1 VLKYQTLGEIVIK
14 NMALSRNASETQFVL
29 CSGKLLAL
37 TIHRSWHDEQF
48 FLSTRN
54 AEKFV
59 ERFENSFFKNLDE
72 ENFILIHSRQVWTLI
87 QL

>member
-37 TIHRSWHDEQF
+37 TIHRSEHDKQLF
-48 FLSTRN
+48 FLTRN

-59 ERFENSFFKNLDE
+59 ERFENSFLRIWMKK
-72 ENFILIHSRQVWTLI
+72 I
-87 QL
+87 